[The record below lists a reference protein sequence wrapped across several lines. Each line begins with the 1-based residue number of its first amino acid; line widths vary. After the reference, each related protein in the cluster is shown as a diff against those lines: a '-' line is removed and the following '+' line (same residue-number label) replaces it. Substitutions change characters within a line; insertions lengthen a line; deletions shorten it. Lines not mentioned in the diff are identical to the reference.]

1 MKAVDV
7 DKERAEKEISMDDF
21 LTFYNKNLPSQF
33 PKASN
38 ALLKEF
44 KREHPLL
51 FKDDNTV
58 WTLDRHRKKFMDWH
72 PKKLRVSEI
81 SAP

>member
-1 MKAVDV
+1 MRGVDV
-7 DKERAEKEISMDDF
+7 DRERAEKELSMSDF
-21 LTFYNKNLPSQF
+21 LAFYNKNLPSQF

-44 KREHPLL
+44 QKEHLFL
-51 FKDDNTV
+51 FKGDNTV

-81 SAP
+81 SAR

>member
-7 DKERAEKEISMDDF
+7 DRERAEKEISMNDF
-21 LTFYNKNLPSQF
+21 LIFYNKNLPSQF

-44 KREHPLL
+44 RKEHSFL
-51 FKDDNTV
+51 FRDDNTV
-58 WTLDRHRKKFMDWH
+58 WTLDKHRKKFMDWH
-72 PKKLRVSEI
+72 PKKLRVLEI
-81 SAP
+81 AR

>member
-7 DKERAEKEISMDDF
+7 DKERAEKEISIGDF

-33 PKASN
+33 PRASS

-72 PKKLRVSEI
+72 PKKLRVSET
-81 SAP
+81 SH